1 MRSAK
6 YRAKSTKHPK
16 GLSDLLIRK
25 AKTGDVPDMQKLIN
39 FFADRGELLPRS
51 LNQLYEDIRDF
62 FVAEEEGRLIGTCA
76 LHVNWDDL
84 AEVKALVVDKEFQGK
99 GLGKQLVQTCL
110 DEAQALGISRVFA
123 LTYKPDFFHKLGF
136 RNIDK
141 SELPHK
147 VWSECIHCV
156 KFPDCGEIA
165 VIREL
170 E

>member
-1 MRSAK
+1 LRSAK
-6 YRAKSTKHPK
+6 YRDKSTKHPK

-76 LHVNWDDL
+76 LHVNWGDL

-110 DEAQALGISRVFA
+110 DEARALGISRVFA
-123 LTYKPDFFHKLGF
+123 LTYKPDFFCKLGF

-147 VWSECIHCV
+147 VWTECIHCV

-170 E
+170 G